1 MSEGLSVRPP
11 GTVPEGD
18 WEGTVVAR
26 HADGSHFIARVAM
39 TPERSQGGMPIGFLA
54 MSSDVVED
62 VILDVELHRTPAHG
76 YSELKSVPDAMVIVS
91 ARDET
96 QFADAEAAILHS
108 ESRGGLGRSA
118 VEMLIADRYLDR
130 HPGVRMGFFAESRA
144 DPGEPGREGFAQS
157 QNAGATCYVHKQ
169 VEFQQCCN
177 VVRTMRLLWRLT
189 GEGTSAHARPSHS
202 DSILGSPGSACARH
216 PGCRA
221 GGFDRCRVR

>member
-76 YSELKSVPDAMVIVS
+76 YSELGSVPDAMVIVS

-108 ESRGGLGRSA
+108 ESHAGLGRSA